1 MRSILLVIFICVG
14 LNSFSQT
21 DYWANIVYF
30 NVGTINHIPKGI
42 TIPDKNIQARLVLNA
57 IIGGSSYSEMKQQ
70 YPDSLDL
77 ILTSLIESKVIR
89 RDEDYFEVLFPV
101 LTGEKR
107 NLLKTLIHERIADA
121 VISIDSL
128 MNILKKGLN
137 NNPEM
142 IFHFLWSRIIDDCW
156 WGLYNLEFKTDSGP
170 PSIAYIIYPSH
181 PFLCGTN
188 FDNTPDNSQIAVT
201 WSYNL
206 FNEFLS
212 LPSTSSFYNLAM
224 NKSVSEKDVAFFL
237 KHGLID
243 SNNVSKLFTYNE
255 GGKLDL
261 LCDSL
266 KKLYINR
273 IYGLFDY
280 HELSKEYLIPADEL
294 FVLMFHEIA
303 YEIFE
308 TLNERRTSDFIP
320 IVKENNPTLNF
331 SYLIS
336 LKIQCPESNRN

>member
-1 MRSILLVIFICVG
+1 MRSILLVIFICIG
-14 LNSFSQT
+14 LKSFSQT

-30 NVGTINHIPKGI
+30 NAGTRNHFPKGI
-42 TIPDKNIQARLVLNA
+42 SIPEKNIKARIVLNA
-57 IIGGSSYSEMKQQ
+57 IIGGSSYNELKQQ

-77 ILTSLIESKVIR
+77 ILTSLIVSKVIR
-89 RDEDYFEVLFPV
+89 RDNDYFEVLFPV
-101 LTGEKR
+101 LIGEKR
-107 NLLKTLIHERIADA
+107 NLLKSLIHEKISDA
-121 VISIDSL
+121 VIPIDSL
-128 MNILKKGLN
+128 INLLKKGLN
-137 NNPEM
+137 INPEM

-156 WGLYNLEFKTDSGP
+156 RGLYNFEFKTDKGP

-181 PFLCGTN
+181 PLLCGTN
-188 FDNTPDNSQIAVT
+188 FDNTSDNSQIAIS

-206 FNEFLS
+206 LNEFIS
-212 LPSTSSFYNLAM
+212 LPSTSSFYDLAM
-224 NKSVSEKDVAFFL
+224 NKSVSEKDHAFFL

-243 SNNVSKLFTYNE
+243 SNNVSQLFTYNK
-255 GGKLDL
+255 GDKLDL

-266 KKLYINR
+266 KQLYIDL

-280 HELSKEYLIPADEL
+280 HGLSKEYQIPADEL

-308 TLNERRTSDFIP
+308 ILNERRISISIP
-320 IVKENNPTLNF
+320 IVKKNNPTLNF

-336 LKIQCPESNRN
+336 IRIQKPESKRN

>member
-14 LNSFSQT
+14 LKSFSQT
-21 DYWANIVYF
+21 DYWANLVYF
-30 NVGTINHIPKGI
+30 NVGTISHIPKGI
-42 TIPDKNIQARLVLNA
+42 TIPDKNIQARIVLNA
-57 IIGGSSYSEMKQQ
+57 IIGGSSYSEMKQH
-70 YPDSLDL
+70 YTDSLDL

-89 RDEDYFEVLFPV
+89 RDNDYFEVLFPV
-101 LTGEKR
+101 LIGEKR
-107 NLLKTLIHERIADA
+107 NILKALIHEKITDA
-121 VISIDSL
+121 AVSIDSL
-128 MNILKKGLN
+128 INILKKGLY

-156 WGLYNLEFKTDSGP
+156 WGLYNSEFKTDKGP

-188 FDNTPDNSQIAVT
+188 FDNTPDNSQIAIS

-206 FNEFLS
+206 FNEFIN

-224 NKSVSEKDVAFFL
+224 NKSVSEKDHAFFL

-243 SNNVSKLFTYNE
+243 SNNVSKLFTYNK
-255 GGKLDL
+255 GDKLDL

-266 KKLYINR
+266 KKLYIDR

-280 HELSKEYLIPADEL
+280 HELSKEYQIPADGL

-308 TLNERRTSDFIP
+308 ILNERRISISIP
-320 IVKENNPTLNF
+320 IVKENNPTLDF

-336 LKIQCPESNRN
+336 IRIQSPKSKGN